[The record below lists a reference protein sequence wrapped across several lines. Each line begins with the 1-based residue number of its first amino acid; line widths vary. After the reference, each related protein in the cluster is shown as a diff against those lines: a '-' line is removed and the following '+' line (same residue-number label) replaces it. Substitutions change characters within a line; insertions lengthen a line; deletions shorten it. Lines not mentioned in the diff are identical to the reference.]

1 MLCSADTRRQT
12 QPQSKTSGSGPEF
25 ENESQCIKLD
35 SCIPKK
41 KVERMHAKAALRFLQ
56 VKVNQNRERLFK
68 K

>member
-41 KVERMHAKAALRFLQ
+41 KTST
-56 VKVNQNRERLFK
+56 
-68 K
+68 

>member
-25 ENESQCIKLD
+25 ENESQCIKLH

-41 KVERMHAKAALRFLQ
+41 KGRTHACKSCI
-56 VKVNQNRERLFK
+56 EIPTGESESES
-68 K
+68 